1 MQVLCCLAKYKSC
14 ILRLQEDKHQRCC
27 SGCWARC
34 DCGQCF
40 VPLIFANHYLR
51 KLLFCSHS
59 SHLAIDSRRPSLLH
73 FYLGGHRTVC
83 RTGILCQNP
92 HSLEISCGGPV
103 SKLHLIHV
111 FNSFYHYSAST
122 LSSPCAIFLYLLQSS
137 FSCQGLSSVRVLHV
151 LQRCVF
157 KGWSQPGSKLN
168 LLTKTKLQS

>member
-59 SHLAIDSRRPSLLH
+59 SHLEADAHLYSIFILVAIGLCVEQVFSAKTHTALKSAVEGQSVSSIWSMCLTAFITTLLQPCLAHVLYSCIYCSLL
-73 FYLGGHRTVC
+73 FPVKDWALSECCTSCSDVYLKGGH
-83 RTGILCQNP
+83 
-92 HSLEISCGGPV
+92 SL
-103 SKLHLIHV
+103 
-111 FNSFYHYSAST
+111 
-122 LSSPCAIFLYLLQSS
+122 
-137 FSCQGLSSVRVLHV
+137 GL
-151 LQRCVF
+151 
-157 KGWSQPGSKLN
+157 N
-168 LLTKTKLQS
+168 